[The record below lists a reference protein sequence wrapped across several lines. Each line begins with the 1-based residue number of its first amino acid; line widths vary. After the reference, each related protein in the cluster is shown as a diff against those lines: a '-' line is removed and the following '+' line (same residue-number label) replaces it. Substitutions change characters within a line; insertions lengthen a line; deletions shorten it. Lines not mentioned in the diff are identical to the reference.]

1 MSTSTRTR
9 STWYFIRCG
18 VWRVGCGVWGVGKMA
33 SHTPHPT
40 GAGGAQ
46 PPPSSGDLTGDGV
59 RGIVQPTCCC
69 GYTTAVCT
77 DQGCMH
83 RMFVYAPTFSENAP
97 CLEFLCVLVVR
108 TLLFF
113 LPLIRPAS
121 LRSTV
126 LYLRLRARSSFGRR
140 LTRRSRLASWA
151 RLEHQGRLPSRL

>member
-46 PPPSSGDLTGDGV
+46 PPPSAGDLTGDGV

-140 LTRRSRLASWA
+140 LTRRSRLSQA
-151 RLEHQGRLPSRL
+151 GRD